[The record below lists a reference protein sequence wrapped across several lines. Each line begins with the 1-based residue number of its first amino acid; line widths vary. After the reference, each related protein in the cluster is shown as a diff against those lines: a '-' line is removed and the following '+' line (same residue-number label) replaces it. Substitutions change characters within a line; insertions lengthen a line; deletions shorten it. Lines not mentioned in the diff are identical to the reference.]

1 MQIAFAMPTKIPPK
15 YCVVFVKM
23 KLKIKFNLFASVRY
37 TTNFVRNTSTG
48 INLQTEQSFT
58 LLMQCHEKNS
68 RQNFPFFV
76 VVFHACKKRDIYV
89 LLKQTGYSPTIP
101 VGSNVQRGMW
111 PCVTTC
117 YKEDRL
123 SLIHI

>member
-1 MQIAFAMPTKIPPK
+1 MLPLNANRFRYAHENAPKIV
-15 YCVVFVKM
+15 CSVCENE
-23 KLKIKFNLFASVRY
+23 IEDKFNLFASVRY
-37 TTNFVRNTSTG
+37 TMNFVRNTSTG
-48 INLQTEQSFT
+48 INLQTEHSFT

-68 RQNFPFFV
+68 RQNLPFFV

-117 YKEDRL
+117 HKEDR
-123 SLIHI
+123 

>member
-1 MQIAFAMPTKIPPK
+1 MQISFAMPTKIPPK

-23 KLKIKFNLFASVRY
+23 KLKIKCNLFASVRY
-37 TTNFVRNTSTG
+37 TMNFVRNTSTG
-48 INLQTEQSFT
+48 INLQTEHSFT

-68 RQNFPFFV
+68 RQNLPFFV

-117 YKEDRL
+117 YKEDR
-123 SLIHI
+123 